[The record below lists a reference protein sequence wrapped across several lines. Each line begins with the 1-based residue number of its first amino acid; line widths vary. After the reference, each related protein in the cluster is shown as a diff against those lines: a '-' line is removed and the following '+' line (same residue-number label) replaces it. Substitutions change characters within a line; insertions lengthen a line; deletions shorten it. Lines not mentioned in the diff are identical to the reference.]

1 MTEQMHGHA
10 RMANLGG
17 AALCTKKTQL
27 VPTWRM
33 LADCARKI
41 FPGKTWADLGLE
53 LNLEERVAK
62 HRLKGTRKFSLDEL
76 RHLLRS
82 EDGFKYLTA
91 LMAGAEPKWWRL
103 CVPLMEVAEV
113 QAMQIAARKRLRRAV
128 QGALDADRDTTA
140 ALGRADA
147 LLVQDADFYRPHADA
162 VGAMAGV
169 PDRAM
174 ASPRRPR

>member
-1 MTEQMHGHA
+1 MHGHA
-10 RMANLGG
+10 AMANQVG
-17 AALCTKKTQL
+17 AALSTKKTQL
-27 VPTWRM
+27 VPTWRV

-41 FPGKTWADLGLE
+41 FPTNTWANLGLALP
-53 LNLEERVAK
+53 LNERVLK
-62 HRLKGTRKFSLDEL
+62 HRLAGTREFTIDEL
-76 RHLLRS
+76 RCLLRS

-162 VGAMAGV
+162 LGSVAGI

-174 ASPRRPR
+174 AATRRPR